1 MNDNQQEK
9 DEALKNKMLEK
20 KRQMFQRQNSESSI
34 SSNRVKRTFSR
45 DIFMIDRGKIRSRQN
60 ERYFLDIRAMVA
72 DMIETNDM
80 NI

>member
-1 MNDNQQEK
+1 MNDNQKEK

-60 ERYFLDIRAMVA
+60 ERYL
-72 DMIETNDM
+72 IEVYSGNFKFQS
-80 NI
+80 NNL

>member
-72 DMIETNDM
+72 DYLND
-80 NI
+80 

>member
-60 ERYFLDIRAMVA
+60 ERYFLDIRAMEA
-72 DMIETNDM
+72 
-80 NI
+80 